1 MTYALDANTISYILR
16 NEGGVKERWRQE
28 EVSGNKSIIPLI
40 AYYEVKRGLLAKGAT
55 TKLRYFDELCDVL
68 GTNVMT
74 ISEINT
80 ASKIY
85 SNLMNQGLLIDDA
98 DILIA
103 AQCIENGY
111 TLVTGNTRHFERIDG
126 LKLVDWY
133 EAVK

>member
-1 MTYALDANTISYILR
+1 M
-16 NEGGVKERWRQE
+16 
-28 EVSGNKSIIPLI
+28 
-40 AYYEVKRGLLAKGAT
+40 
-55 TKLRYFDELCDVL
+55 RYFDELCDVL